1 MRNLRRAE
9 VPLSSSL
16 NSSFILHPLLLLLL
30 LPMKTFPLCP
40 SPKNFHPSLLS
51 ALNLVSPLL
60 LLLLLLR
67 LNLPPL
73 SPPLPPPPSPGLSG
87 SIRSV
92 VRSMAEAEPAALLS
106 ALHHNTSLQLT
117 AGLQNAPYAHAGMQE
132 RAQTLLR
139 LHQLCRSHTLADARK
154 KKNSQ
159 SLQSLSRSKDCTTFW
174 FGMFTNTPT
183 FTARAGFFFF
193 PSFFF

>member
-1 MRNLRRAE
+1 MRPRGILRRAE

-16 NSSFILHPLLLLLL
+16 NSSFILHPLLLLFLL

-60 LLLLLLR
+60 LLLLR

-73 SPPLPPPPSPGLSG
+73 SPPSPLLPLPGLSG

-154 KKNSQ
+154 KKKQ
-159 SLQSLSRSKDCTTFW
+159 PVIAKFVPQ
-174 FGMFTNTPT
+174 
-183 FTARAGFFFF
+183 
-193 PSFFF
+193 